1 MGPVPLLDA
10 LARPVDHLGCW
21 GSGGVKEFLSQVLDS
36 FSIGGL
42 RRTAVREEALV
53 KVQAALIRE
62 QGVNFA
68 VVVVKRHVLTATD
81 QRETLR
87 GQISQVFG
95 AVPTVVM
102 AQDAKGVA
110 MYNGRRD
117 LVSWLSNVYVE
128 SLPWKEYTL
137 AG

>member
-1 MGPVPLLDA
+1 MEG
-10 LARPVDHLGCW
+10 
-21 GSGGVKEFLSQVLDS
+21 FLSQSLAS
-36 FSIGGL
+36 LPTGGL
-42 RRTAVREEALV
+42 RWTAVREEALV

-68 VVVVKRHVLTATD
+68 VVVVKRHVLTATN

-95 AVPTVVM
+95 GAPTVVM
-102 AQDAKGVA
+102 AQDAKGVP

-117 LVSWLSNVYVE
+117 LVGWLSNVYVE